1 MLLTVLEGK
10 WFELAG
16 YGFGTSKFRPIV
28 LNFEIVLILDIP
40 LKQF

>member
-1 MLLTVLEGK
+1 MLLTVLGGK

-16 YGFGTSKFRPIV
+16 YGFGTSKFRPIIR
-28 LNFEIVLILDIP
+28 NFQIALILNIP